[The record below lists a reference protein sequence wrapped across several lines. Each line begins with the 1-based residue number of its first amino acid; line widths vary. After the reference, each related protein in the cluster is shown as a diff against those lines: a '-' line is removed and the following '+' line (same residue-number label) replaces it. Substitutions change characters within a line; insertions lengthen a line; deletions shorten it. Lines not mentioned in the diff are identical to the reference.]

1 MKCSDSKRQI
11 LLFLIMIVVS
21 LIGFVSHAFDKED
34 TGTITGR
41 VVDLDGNP
49 VVGLPI
55 FIAPLDVDGI
65 GYMRTVIL
73 PYQHAQLHRARTDRE
88 GRFSIMDVPS
98 GPVYIGALPDDIDK
112 RLPEDFE
119 KIVDE
124 YSAGRDWGETT
135 PDEIDA
141 FVSSNF
147 GMDSI
152 DFEPDVEILFIR
164 VRGLTLYARNDYDQI
179 AFGVKSGA
187 LMKDVEV
194 TVQPR
199 MRVRA
204 RVLFKDGTPLANTR
218 VGLYTRSQT
227 VDGSGSSDSG
237 GNLWTDIEGYFVYY
251 IDEKDAAAFYTFSVE
266 YQNLSVEAEP
276 IRLDPGDRFDGLTL
290 TFDSEPIPS
299 KQLPQK
305 IETDELE
312 PLSPAWE
319 VPSVPSVSH
328 DVWVV
333 NPENG
338 HAYKRIHCETRD
350 DAIVQATEEKAH
362 LVAINDAAEQ
372 AWLEAVF
379 GHKFYWIGLSRVP
392 TTGALSKRAKKWWQW
407 DNGDPITYANW
418 LPNEFFSEVLDASE
432 RDYAVMTFSDGK
444 WYAVSPDSVIWKMTE
459 MAILEKADVLDNPSA
474 AERQ

>member
-1 MKCSDSKRQI
+1 MKCSDSKRQT
-11 LLFLIMIVVS
+11 LLSLMMIVAS
-21 LIGFVSHAFDKED
+21 LVGFVSSAIAQKN
-34 TGTITGR
+34 TGTVTGR
-41 VVDLDGNP
+41 VVDVNGNP
-49 VVGLPI
+49 VVELPI
-55 FIAPLDVDGI
+55 FIAPLDVDGT
-65 GYMRTVIL
+65 GYMRTVVL
-73 PYQHAQLHRARTDRE
+73 PYEHARLRRTRTDRK
-88 GRFSIMDVPS
+88 GQFSITDVPS
-98 GPVYIGALPDDIDK
+98 GPVSIGALPYDIDK

-119 KIVDE
+119 KIVDAFT
-124 YSAGRDWGETT
+124 SGRDWGETT
-135 PDEIDA
+135 EAEIEA
-141 FVSSNF
+141 FDSSNF
-147 GMDSI
+147 GMGQA

-164 VRGLTLYARNDYDQI
+164 VQGLTLYPRTDSTEI
-179 AFGVKSGA
+179 AFGLKPGA

-194 TVQPR
+194 TVKPR
-199 MRVRA
+199 MRVRG
-204 RVLFKDGTPLANTR
+204 RILFKDGTPLANTR
-218 VGLYTRSQT
+218 IGLYNHART
-227 VDGSGSSDSG
+227 VHGGFISNG
-237 GNLWTDIEGYFVYY
+237 GNLWTDTEGHFVFY
-251 IDEKDAAAFYTFSVE
+251 IDEKDDPAFYTFSVE

-290 TFDSEPIPS
+290 TFDSEPIPP
-299 KQLPQK
+299 KRPPQN

-319 VPSVPSVSH
+319 VPSVPAASH

-350 DAIVQATEEKAH
+350 DAMVQATEEKAH

-418 LPNEFFSEVLDASE
+418 LPNEFFSEASDTNE
-432 RDYAVMTFSDGK
+432 RDYVVMTLSNGK
-444 WYAVSPDSVIWKMTE
+444 WYAVSPDSVIWRMTE
-459 MAILEKADVLDNPSA
+459 MAILEKADALDNPSA
-474 AERQ
+474 AEK